1 MLPLPST
8 ERQIE
13 IVNRLELKYQLNQK
27 LVRELKGKIDSLVSL
42 KASILDSAFKG
53 EL

>member
-1 MLPLPST
+1 MDIAEQKTKTLKT
-8 ERQIE
+8 EL
-13 IVNRLELKYQLNQK
+13 NDQLTAINQ
-27 LVRELKGKIDSLVSL
+27 L

>member
-1 MLPLPST
+1 M
-8 ERQIE
+8 ERLSEHIDKAMTLLDQ
-13 IVNRLELKYQLNQK
+13 KHAFLN
-27 LVRELKGKIDSLVSL
+27 SL